1 MKRHVEH
8 EDYLHRVVNS
18 PRMSMCGYN
27 GPAEPPY

>member
-18 PRMSMCGYN
+18 PRMGMRLQRAG
-27 GPAEPPY
+27 EPPY